1 MELSN
6 MAERSAEVILYWN
19 SHKIKGLI
27 CRIPFVE
34 SQIGW
39 GKWGKEG

>member
-1 MELSN
+1 MGKLKLGSVPLKSFY
-6 MAERSAEVILYWN
+6 AGFR
-19 SHKIKGLI
+19 IKARGF

-34 SQIGW
+34 CRIGW